1 MKILLVSDEE
11 CLYLWDYYRPG
22 RLDGI
27 DLILSCGDLN
37 AEYLSFLV
45 TMGRAPVLYV
55 HGNHDGGY
63 DKHPPEG
70 CTCIEDQVVCVGGLR
85 ILGLGGSP
93 WYSGGPHQYTE
104 REMER
109 RIRRLRYRLY
119 RTGRVD
125 IVVTHAPARG
135 YGDEEAGPTRASPPS
150 SPCWTST
157 PPNTWSTAMST
168 PATAW
173 AAPGAA
179 AGRHHHHQRLRTLPP
194 GAPRS
199 PCQRPRAKAEGAIR
213 IPCSPALCQ
222 SQDAYA
228 PGPYQSILLVF
239 RNIDTAHPCTAL
251 MFFGFLLQF
260 SKMYSII

>member
-1 MKILLVSDEE
+1 MGLLPA
-11 CLYLWDYYRPG
+11 R

-109 RIRRLRYRLY
+109 ASAASA
-119 RTGRVD
+119 TASTAPGGVD

-135 YGDEEAGPTRASPPS
+135 YGDEDSRPPPGSPPS

-173 AAPGAA
+173 AAPGCCSGEAPPSSTPA
-179 AGRHHHHQRLRTLPP
+179 NATSWSSQIPLPTPP
-194 GAPRS
+194 GES
-199 PCQRPRAKAEGAIR
+199 
-213 IPCSPALCQ
+213 
-222 SQDAYA
+222 
-228 PGPYQSILLVF
+228 
-239 RNIDTAHPCTAL
+239 
-251 MFFGFLLQF
+251 
-260 SKMYSII
+260 